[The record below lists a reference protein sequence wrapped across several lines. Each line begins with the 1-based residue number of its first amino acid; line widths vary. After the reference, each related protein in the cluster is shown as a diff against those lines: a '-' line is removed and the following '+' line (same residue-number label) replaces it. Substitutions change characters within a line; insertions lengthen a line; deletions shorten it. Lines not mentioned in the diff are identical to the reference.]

1 MGIIEYESWDEWLP
15 DILSPFMV
23 DKNIFPRCFYF
34 SLEIIILNEVM
45 RPVLMKS

>member
-23 DKNIFPRCFYF
+23 DKHIFSEMFLLFSRHHNI
-34 SLEIIILNEVM
+34 E
-45 RPVLMKS
+45 

>member
-15 DILSPFMV
+15 PDILSPFLA
-23 DKNIFPRCFYF
+23 DKHIFSEMFLLFSRHHNI
-34 SLEIIILNEVM
+34 EVM